1 MARTGKP
8 AMSQADHEEVS
19 AAIAAAEALTAGEIV
34 TVVAPCSDTY
44 RDVTLHYA
52 VLAMLAVPATLALL
66 PQSWIDRLSGLLLGW
81 NEEWTRGG
89 LMIALAV
96 LLALFF
102 LIGRL
107 LFSWTPLL
115 TALTPGAT
123 KSRRVRRRAIA
134 HFRSACEGRTTGRTG
149 ILIYLSLMERR
160 AEIVADRAIN
170 DEVDGELWGE
180 AMAGLIDEV
189 RAGRTGRG
197 MAHAVEKVGAVL
209 AEHLPRSQG
218 DTNELP
224 DRLIEL

>member
-1 MARTGKP
+1 MAQGKP
-8 AMSQADHEEVS
+8 IMSMSDHEEVS
-19 AAIAAAEALTAGEIV
+19 AAVAAAEAHTAGEIV
-34 TVVAPCSDTY
+34 TIVAPCSDNY

-52 VLAMLAVPATLALL
+52 LLMMLAVPAALALL
-66 PQSWIDRLSGLLLGW
+66 PQSWIDWASGMILGW

-89 LMIALAV
+89 IMLALAIALA
-96 LLALFF
+96 LAF
-102 LIGRL
+102 LAGRL

-149 ILIYLSLMERR
+149 ILIYLSLLERR

-170 DEVDGELWGE
+170 DLVDGAVWGE
-180 AMAGLIDEV
+180 AMAALLEEV

-197 MAHAVEKVGAVL
+197 MARAVERVGAVL
-209 AEHLPRSQG
+209 AEHLPRGQG

-224 DRLIEL
+224 DRLILL

>member
-1 MARTGKP
+1 MAQGKLI
-8 AMSQADHEEVS
+8 MSPADHAEVS
-19 AAIAAAEALTAGEIV
+19 AAVAAAEAHTAGEIV
-34 TVVAPCSDTY
+34 TIVAPCSDNY

-52 VLAMLAVPATLALL
+52 LLTMLAVPAALALL
-66 PQSWIDRLSGLLLGW
+66 PQSWVDWASGMVLGW

-89 LMIALAV
+89 IMLALAIALA
-96 LLALFF
+96 LAF
-102 LIGRL
+102 LAGRL

-149 ILIYLSLMERR
+149 ILIYLSLLERR

-170 DEVDGELWGE
+170 DQVDGAVWGE
-180 AMAGLIDEV
+180 AMAALLEEV

-197 MAHAVEKVGAVL
+197 MARAVERVGELL
-209 AEHLPRSQG
+209 AEHLPRGQG